1 MFKKLYLNNYAK
13 LWSIALLMSSIGLII
28 FTYFELEKN
37 NNSFY
42 HNYILST
49 EVLVDTAKKINQYA
63 NATETEIKYFKNT
76 NFEIINKDLLSQI
89 EKINTF
95 DFKKYKVKELEDEI
109 NSIISINT
117 LIVGHLKDSE
127 NQLANKLYKT
137 EFLSHR
143 DKFIQLIDSTKKEFL
158 IKMKQKHKIN
168 SNSLSLSI
176 SFVFLL
182 FVSIFS
188 FITMIRFQN
197 GNKKLHHQIEAY
209 QSELNENKSL
219 ISNLNGKIENKV
231 LIETQLKEELKFIK
245 ESLIEKNEKLQK
257 IVISYSGSKEYV
269 ASDKSVDNLNEKIKY
284 FINQFQKFYQS
295 YQFFSLDINN
305 FNKNLLHIKNAGKQL
320 NVQVM
325 NEELSGSSSKDTLL
339 IKELLN
345 SIENLNTI
353 NYMNMDNDVLSS
365 VQDAREHLSQIYILE
380 ENLNKVIVE
389 NNENFH
395 QLLREVQNK
404 LIESKNLINSLFNDG
419 FREFNEKFD

>member
-219 ISNLNGKIENKV
+219 ISNLNEKIEKKV

-404 LIESKNLINSLFNDG
+404 LIESKNLINSLFDDG

>member
-13 LWSIALLMSSIGLII
+13 LWSIALLMSSIGLVI

-197 GNKKLHHQIEAY
+197 GNKKLHHRIEAY

-219 ISNLNGKIENKV
+219 ISNLNEKIEKKV

-257 IVISYSGSKEYV
+257 IVISFSGPKDYV

-404 LIESKNLINSLFNDG
+404 LIESKNLINSLFDDG

>member
-219 ISNLNGKIENKV
+219 ISNLNEKIEKKV